1 MQARYYSS
9 TQGRF
14 TSHDPENAGASL
26 ENPQTWNGYSYA
38 LNNPLRFIDPDGL
51 RWAQIDLGDG
61 VVSYQWFDDE
71 VKDDNG
77 MTAYDRALAN
87 GYTAVTFD
95 ETKPYRFTNGLIAPG
110 EVLTTFTLETDGS
123 RSVSRHVVTDVEF
136 ARYVY
141 AMYVAGG
148 DMERVTL
155 EFLASVIGSP
165 GDISIPATPSV
176 PGPVL
181 GPWRN
186 IKPSRPLDKM
196 GHAAKHLK
204 DFQKIDP
211 SLTADDVAKILEYVR
226 STGTSS
232 ATSFGGKAFQ
242 GVVQIGG
249 KSVTVK
255 VIESA
260 GKVIKTGYPLGY

>member
-1 MQARYYSS
+1 MQARYCSA

-14 TSHDPENAGASL
+14 TSTDPENAGASL
-26 ENPQTWNGYSYA
+26 ENPQTLNAYSYA
-38 LNNPLRFIDPDGL
+38 LNNPGRFIDPDGL

-61 VVSYQWFDDE
+61 AISYTWFDDE
-71 VKDDNG
+71 IKDDNG
-77 MTAYDRALAN
+77 LTAYDRALAN

-95 ETKPYRFTNGLIAPG
+95 EAKPYRFTNGFIAPG
-110 EVLTTFTLETDGS
+110 ETLTTFTLTTDGQIIPS
-123 RSVSRHVVTDVEF
+123 SHIITDVEF

-155 EFLASVIGSP
+155 EFLVSVIGSP
-165 GDISIPATPSV
+165 GDISTPSTPSI
-176 PGPVL
+176 PGPTL
-181 GPWRN
+181 APWRS
-186 IKPSRPLDKM
+186 ITPSRPLDKM
-196 GHAAKHLK
+196 GHASKHLK

-211 SLTADDVAKILEYVR
+211 SLTADDVAKILEHVR
-226 STGTSS
+226 ATGTST
-232 ATSFGGKAFQ
+232 ATRFGGKAFQ

-260 GKVIKTGYPLGY
+260 GEVINTGYPLR